1 MLIFMVRD
9 DLSGVCVVGG
19 CRIVLLEILITSRL
33 VFSLIELYCLR
44 LQFALKNGI
53 TKDFHNVI
61 IHDYRISIKAVNDEL
76 LVNIDDEHF
85 YCYKD

>member
-1 MLIFMVRD
+1 MVRD
-9 DLSGVCVVGG
+9 DLSGVCWQCVAEFY
-19 CRIVLLEILITSRL
+19 L
-33 VFSLIELYCLR
+33 FSLIELYFLR

-85 YCYKD
+85 HCYKD